1 MKSLLLA
8 GILVVTLMGIAALAF
23 QKTNKKPTPRP
34 SPAASSKATPRPSIS
49 PPRAGT
55 TPKPSPSPGGT
66 PVSFVSS
73 VFAIETLLFLL
84 AAGIIAFGIA
94 TSIGMVTLHES
105 GGDAVKRATEAA
117 ILTVLGGLLARVFI
131 AFLLSAAKDPSG
143 AQIAVGWGFFIFPGA
158 VDSFATLFF
167 NHVVTT
173 PGFLLWLAM
182 IVGAF
187 TGMMNGIW
195 QIHDW
200 KGVGWLAFPL
210 DVTWGLAGATTGALI
225 HLIDAALSK
234 HGTETRED
242 AHRYE
247 GGMRFKPDFA
257 LTQGAVM
264 SNLKV
269 APSLPGKSHNTL
281 YYHERTHVWQNRIFG
296 PLFALTYL
304 GWMVVFVLP
313 ALIGAIALKNLS
325 TFESLCYYNNP
336 WETWAYLVGA
346 GPRTGRTDDAGKP
359 IPWIWGN
366 LAVLGV
372 SIPFFI
378 GVISL
383 FVWIVSRVWL

>member
-1 MKSLLLA
+1 VKNLLLA
-8 GILVVTLMGIAALAF
+8 GILVVTLMGIAAFAF
-23 QKTNKKPTPRP
+23 QKSNKKPTPRP

-49 PPRAGT
+49 LPRAGT
-55 TPKPSPSPGGT
+55 TPKPSPSPGSL

-73 VFAIETLLFLL
+73 VFAIQTLVFLL

-105 GGDAVKRATEAA
+105 GGDAVKRATEAS
-117 ILTVLGGLLARVFI
+117 ILAVLGGLLARAFI
-131 AFLLSAAKDPSG
+131 AFLLSAAKDPTG

-158 VDSFATLFF
+158 VDSFAKLFF
-167 NHVVTT
+167 SHAVTT
-173 PGFLLWLAM
+173 PAFLLWLAM

-210 DVTWGLAGATTGALI
+210 DVTWGLAGATTGGLI
-225 HLIDAALSK
+225 HLIDAAIST

-247 GGMRFKPDFA
+247 GGMRFKREFA

-264 SNLKV
+264 SNLKD
-269 APSLPGKSHNTL
+269 APSPPGESHNTL

-296 PLFALTYL
+296 ALFALTYL
-304 GWMVVFVLP
+304 GWMVVFALP
-313 ALIGAIALKNLS
+313 ALIGAIVLKNLS

-346 GPRTGRTDDAGKP
+346 GPRTGRTDDADRP